1 MRNLLRSSWATGV
14 DSLWQSLGQRL
25 GPRLGSGQG
34 LLPAVAVGFGL
45 LATSGAAH
53 AACSDQTL
61 DVSNDLALECLI
73 APRNPA
79 DPDPNNR
86 KTDPNLREQSMYRS
100 LLSELGV
107 VMAVPALE
115 PADTTGFSG
124 FHFSFDVNATSISVN
139 NAYWSGYK
147 QANGTHALAGVRH
160 VSGQYLPVASIMLR
174 KGVWFLPL
182 PFFPSLEVG
191 FGASNLL
198 QSSIFGLNGYLKFAL
213 HEGYHDIP
221 IPSIA
226 ARATVTRIAGA
237 PQIDMTLITVEGLM
251 SKAFGAK
258 GTMTFEPYLGGGVM
272 WNIVRSNVI
281 DTAPTFDLYRGDP
294 SFNTTNGLPI
304 ALSQKITFPT
314 QDNIFRW
321 RVFAGLNVHYAILSI
336 TGYFSYW
343 GAGEDNGYNMAN
355 IPGPGDVGATPG
367 GSAAACRRDNRDN
380 STICPKDLSYSQ
392 FSIGGSIGLRF

>member
-1 MRNLLRSSWATGV
+1 MRNLFRSSWATGV
-14 DSLWQSLGQRL
+14 DSLWQR
-25 GPRLGSGQG
+25 GQG
-34 LLPAVAVGFGL
+34 LTRTLVPAAVLGL
-45 LATSGAAH
+45 GILGTSGTAH
-53 AACSDQTL
+53 AGCSDQTL

-73 APRNPA
+73 APRNPN

-86 KTDPNLREQSMYRS
+86 RTDPNLREQSMYRS
-100 LLSELGV
+100 LLSELGA
-107 VMAVPALE
+107 VMAVPAME

-124 FHFSFDVNATSISVN
+124 FHFSFDVNATSISIN

-147 QANGTHALAGVRH
+147 QPNGTNALAGARH

-191 FGASNLL
+191 FGASNLV

-237 PQIDMTLITVEGLM
+237 PQIDMTVITVEGIM

-258 GTMTFEPYLGGGVM
+258 GTMTFEPYLGGGAA
-272 WNIVRSNVI
+272 WNIVRSQVI
-281 DTAPTFDLYRGDP
+281 DVAPTFDLYRGDP
-294 SFNTTNGLPI
+294 SFNTPAGLPN

-314 QDNIFRW
+314 QPDIFRW
-321 RVFAGLNVHYAILSI
+321 RVFAGLNLHYAIVSI

-343 GAGEDNGYNMAN
+343 GAGEDNGYDINTL
-355 IPGPGDVGATPG
+355 PTGSDLGGTPG
-367 GSAAACRRDNRDN
+367 GAAAACRTDNRTM
-380 STICPKDLSYSQ
+380 SKICPKDLSYSQ